1 MLRRALAPG
10 QPSRRRRLAAAARY
24 NAFFAGA
31 LWRVYVTPQIA
42 AWRRRRHLAATR
54 QSPIAI
60 GTPRGASDPGDLVTT
75 HYVETDDGLTLTLL
89 RVRRP
94 APGPAPGAVLLL
106 HGLTSSSDMFIMP
119 EHRNVVRYLLEHG
132 FTDVWC
138 ADFRMSGRFVHNLRR
153 QRDTMDDVALFDHP
167 ALIAAV
173 RAAIGPERNLHVV
186 AHCLGSLTFMMS
198 LAAGRVAGIA
208 SVVCNSVALT
218 PRVPWWSRVKL
229 RVAPFLVETLLG
241 RPYVT
246 ARWRDQPG
254 LTRSE
259 LVARL
264 VSWWHRECDE
274 PACHMVSMMWG
285 SGDPALFNHANLHA
299 VTHQRI
305 GDLFGG
311 SSMTYYRHVR
321 AMVRRG
327 VACTLRREPRYREL
341 PASYAAAAHA
351 LTTPVLFLCGDHNN
365 VFTDSNPHC
374 FERLHTYA
382 PAAARSLFEL
392 RVVPGYGHQDIF
404 MGRDSDRD
412 VFPHIADFLRRRG
425 G

>member
-1 MLRRALAPG
+1 
-10 QPSRRRRLAAAARY
+10 
-24 NAFFAGA
+24 
-31 LWRVYVTPQIA
+31 V
-42 AWRRRRHLAATR
+42 
-54 QSPIAI
+54 
-60 GTPRGASDPGDLVTT
+60 VTT
-75 HYVETDDGLTLTLL
+75 HYVETADGLTLTLL
-89 RVRRP
+89 RVQRVP
-94 APGPAPGAVLLL
+94 EDPPPGAVLLL

-119 EHRNVVRYLLEHG
+119 EHRNVVRYLLDHG

-153 QRDTMDDVALFDHP
+153 QRDTMDDVALYDHP
-167 ALIAAV
+167 ALIDAV
-173 RAAIGPERNLHVV
+173 RATIGPEQKLHVV
-186 AHCLGSLTFMMS
+186 AHCLGALTFMMS
-198 LAAGRVAGIA
+198 LAAGQVTKIT

-229 RVAPFLVETLLG
+229 HLAPFLVETILG

-264 VSWWHRECDE
+264 VTWWHRECDE

-285 SGDPALFNHANLHA
+285 SGDPALYNHANLHED
-299 VTHQRI
+299 THQRI

-321 AMVRRG
+321 AMVGRG
-327 VACTLRREPRYREL
+327 VATTMRRGPRYKAL
-341 PASYAAAAHA
+341 PVTYDDAVNA
-351 LTTPVLFLCGDHNN
+351 LSTPVLFLSGDQNTI
-365 VFTDSNPHC
+365 FRDSNPHC

-382 PAAARSLFEL
+382 PAANRDLFEL
-392 RVVPGYGHQDIF
+392 RMIPGYGHQDVF
-404 MGRDSDRD
+404 MGRNSDRD
-412 VFPHIADFLRRRG
+412 VFPHIVAFLRHRG